1 MTDTIKKPLDD
12 DSFNRKRLI
21 VEKTMLETGPKTIA
35 LMLLLATL
43 SGIGIY
49 KYTQQFEQGLTV
61 TGLTNDVFWGLYLT
75 NFVFFIG
82 ISHAGTLISA
92 ILRVTGADWRTPI
105 TRLAEEITI
114 IALVFGIVSV
124 IIDMGR
130 MDRVYH
136 VIVYGRIVSPL
147 IWDVISIGF
156 YLVGSLL
163 FLYIPLIPD
172 LAYYRDNLPDK
183 YRVRRFFYRIFA
195 LGWKGT
201 PEQREILE
209 KNIRKMSY
217 IIIPVAVSVH
227 TVVSWIMSLTW
238 RVGWRS
244 TIFGPYFVVGAIF
257 SGLATLLMAMV
268 AFTFFA
274 KLEEFITREHFVQLA
289 KLLFVFTVMY
299 MYLSI
304 AEYLTIGYTS
314 ELAEIELL
322 HELLY
327 GEYALLFWYFML
339 GGLIIPAILLL
350 TVIFKDSLSDKMTLL
365 LIFIASSMINLGM
378 WLKRYLI
385 TVPTLARPTLDEGW
399 HEYIPTEVEIWIL
412 VSKFASFILFF
423 IILMKLFPII
433 SLWEVEEE
441 HKRAIRKKEHEGQ

>member
-1 MTDTIKKPLDD
+1 MTDIITKPLDD
-12 DSFNRKRLI
+12 DSFYRKRLI

-35 LMLLLATL
+35 LMLLLAII

-49 KYTQQFEQGLTV
+49 KYTQQFEKGLTV
-61 TGLTNDVFWGLYLT
+61 TGLTQDVFWGFYLT

-105 TRLAEEITI
+105 TRLAEEITV

-130 MDRVYH
+130 MDRVHH
-136 VIVYGRIVSPL
+136 VVVYGRIVSPL
-147 IWDVISIGF
+147 TWDVISISF
-156 YLVGSLL
+156 YLIGSWL
-163 FLYIPLIPD
+163 FLYLPLIPD
-172 LAYYRDNLPDK
+172 LAYYRDNLSDK
-183 YRVRRFFYRIFA
+183 YRVRKFFYRILA
-195 LGWKGT
+195 LGWQGNA
-201 PEQREILE
+201 EQREILE

-244 TIFGPYFVVGAIF
+244 TIFGPYFVIGAIF

-268 AFTFFA
+268 AFTVFA
-274 KLEEFITREHFVQLA
+274 NLEEFITREHFVQLS
-289 KLLFVFTVMY
+289 KLLFTFTVMY
-299 MYLSI
+299 MYFSI
-304 AEYLTIGYTS
+304 SEYLTIGYTS

-327 GEYALLFWYFML
+327 GDYALLFWYFML

-350 TVIFKDSLSDKMTLL
+350 IVIFKDTLSDKMTLL
-365 LIFIASSMINLGM
+365 LIFIAATMINLGM
-378 WLKRYLI
+378 WLKRFLI

-399 HEYIPTEVEIWIL
+399 HQYTPTEVELWIL

-441 HKRAIRKKEHEGQ
+441 YNRAKLEGKSKE